1 MARTSRSSALAA
13 DPHSEQRG
21 SKLRALAF
29 QSSQDMIS
37 RNLASATL
45 ISVCGVQRHSNHHAN
60 NHHANASSRP
70 RVITPTRHHANAWS
84 CRRQHAGPVATPAT
98 KALSTPS
105 PETPVHGRCHRPRA
119 LKATGGETYWG
130 TYFGSCWEN
139 LLGGPRTLGHR
150 AMPNS
155 FAGPGRPSEVSLTT
169 PDLPKYSRGGRQDRG
184 RAPPK

>member
-1 MARTSRSSALAA
+1 MASTSRSSALAA

-60 NHHANASSRP
+60 PSSRQ
-70 RVITPTRHHANAWS
+70 RVITPTLRS

-105 PETPVHGRCHRPRA
+105 PETPIHGRCHRPRA

-130 TYFGSCWEN
+130 TYFGSYWEN
-139 LLGGPRTLGHR
+139 LLGGPRTLGAPGDAQLVR
-150 AMPNS
+150 RT
-155 FAGPGRPSEVSLTT
+155 GRPSEVSLTT